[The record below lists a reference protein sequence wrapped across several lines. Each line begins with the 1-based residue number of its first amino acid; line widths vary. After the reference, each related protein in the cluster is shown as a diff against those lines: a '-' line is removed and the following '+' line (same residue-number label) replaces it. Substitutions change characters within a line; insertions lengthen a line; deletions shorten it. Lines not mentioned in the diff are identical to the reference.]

1 MHNIPHHIRQ
11 ANPNQSLQ
19 TLRNLTQQQPN
30 VAGAYAQQQQR
41 WQQQEEQYY
50 GAIAYS
56 QSTGKWG
63 GSWGYEN
70 RAAAE
75 RAALAFCPAPDAA
88 IVMWGANLWMALAVG
103 EGGAWGAAGNKDQLR
118 AEREALRFCRQYAQS
133 CQIAYVIASGA

>member
-30 VAGAYAQQQQR
+30 VAGAHGQQQQR
-41 WQQQEEQYY
+41 WQQQEQYY

-56 QSTGKWG
+56 QSTGKNG
-63 GSWGYEN
+63 SSWGYEN

-75 RAALAFCPAPDAA
+75 RAALGSCSAPDAA
-88 IVMWGANLWMALAVG
+88 IVMWGANCWIALAVG
-103 EGGAWGAAGNKDQLR
+103 EGGAWGAAWNKDQLT

-133 CQIAYVIASGA
+133 CQIAEVIASGA